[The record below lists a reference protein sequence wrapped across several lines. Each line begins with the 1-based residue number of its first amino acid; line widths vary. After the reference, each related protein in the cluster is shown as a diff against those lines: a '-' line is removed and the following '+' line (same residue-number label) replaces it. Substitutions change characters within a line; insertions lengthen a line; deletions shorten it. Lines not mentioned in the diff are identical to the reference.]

1 MKNIRNIRSGPVS
14 FRSGSGSET
23 MVRPFASR
31 DIEPDEFLF
40 AEALS
45 AITIH
50 NFEICAT
57 ILERRWT
64 ADKEVS
70 FPIMLNTENT
80 EETSL
85 ANAIVE
91 HNESPHVYKFL
102 HIFKQ
107 SFEPLI
113 PNCVLVFD
121 PQDWTYYVFSTTQIL
136 AGDSVRPRFLDAS
149 YCANRISALERIEN
163 VSAACDQ
170 LSVSAKNLKEIG
182 RAHV

>member
-1 MKNIRNIRSGPVS
+1 
-14 FRSGSGSET
+14 

-45 AITIH
+45 ATTIH
-50 NFEICAT
+50 DFDICAT

-70 FPIMLNTENT
+70 FPITLNTNQ
-80 EETSL
+80 SL
-85 ANAIVE
+85 AKAIVE
-91 HNESPHVYKFL
+91 HNESPRIYKFL
-102 HIFKQ
+102 HMFKT
-107 SFEPLI
+107 SFEPLA

-121 PQDWTYYVFSTTQIL
+121 AQDWTYYVFSTTRID

-149 YCANRISALERIEN
+149 YCADRIAALERIEN

-170 LSVSAKNLKEIG
+170 LSVSAKSLKAASESSDSSQSKFETMIQSM
-182 RAHV
+182 RKD